1 MSQLGLRARLTVFV
15 TATFAAAV
23 VAGAW
28 VALDRIED
36 SLVAD
41 TRSNAEQVLGDY
53 LDTING
59 GTATV
64 GVVDEEVGT
73 QFFYRDANGDSI
85 DEREYFQLLFSSADD
100 EFSAVFSDSLAPDGF
115 AGTIDAEALVGLD
128 GEPLS
133 DEEVAAIMAALEAA
147 EPFQGPLVPEDPFIV
162 EDSGQVVT
170 AEGVA
175 VQFAANP
182 ITSGP
187 TEVVDLG
194 DDVVAV
200 SQTLQ
205 LADGSTVDVGVS
217 APLQPVTDSIDAFAT
232 VVWVSVPVLVAMVAG
247 VTWLATSRALNP
259 VSGISAQA
267 RAISADRLSERVP
280 VPEAHDEIH
289 ELAET
294 VNGMLDRI
302 EASQQRQRRLV
313 SDASHELRSPV
324 AASRAQLEVALVAN
338 GPDDWAET
346 AKVVLAEQQNLSSLI
361 DDLLMLSRLD
371 EGEFRPQS
379 DVDVAELVEAE
390 VARPRPVRPHIHQR
404 DGLEAL
410 IEGDVRLL
418 ERLLRNLV
426 DNAVRHAESAVEVTL
441 HRTTDSV
448 VVHVDDDGPGVP
460 EAHRRAVFE
469 RFTRLDEARD
479 RDRGGSGLGLSI
491 VHEVAAAHGGTAT
504 CGEAPIGGA
513 RFTVELPAGV

>member
-1 MSQLGLRARLTVFV
+1 MSKLGLRARLTLFV

-23 VAGAW
+23 IAGAW
-28 VALDRIED
+28 VALDRVEA
-36 SLVAD
+36 SLIAD
-41 TRSNAEQVLGDY
+41 TRSNAEQVLGGY

-59 GTATV
+59 GAATV
-64 GVVDEEVGT
+64 GVVDEQVGT
-73 QFFYRDANGDSI
+73 QFFYRDADGESI
-85 DEREYFQLLFSSADD
+85 DEREYFRLLFTSFDA
-100 EFSAVFSDSLAPDGF
+100 EFSTIIGNDALAVDLFELPPP
-115 AGTIDAEALVGLD
+115 EQLVGPD
-128 GEPLS
+128 GEPLNP
-133 DEEVAAIMAALEAA
+133 EEIEALEAA
-147 EPFQGPLVPEDPFIV
+147 LASAGAALGDAPIEEPFVVD
-162 EDSGQVVT
+162 DSGQVIS
-170 AEGVA
+170 ADGVA
-175 VQFAANP
+175 VQFSTTP
-182 ITSGP
+182 VTSGAP
-187 TEVVDLG
+187 EAVDLG
-194 DDVVAV
+194 NDVVAV
-200 SQTLQ
+200 AQTLV
-205 LADGSTVDVGVS
+205 LADGSTVEVGVS
-217 APLQPVTDSIDAFAT
+217 APLQPVTDGTDAFAT
-232 VVWVSVPVLVAMVAG
+232 VVWISVPLLVGIVGA
-247 VTWLATSRALNP
+247 VTWLATSRALSP

-280 VPEAHDEIH
+280 VPEASDEIH

-338 GPDDWAET
+338 GSDDWAET
-346 AKVVLAEQQNLSSLI
+346 AKLVLTEQQNLSSLI

-371 EGEFRPQS
+371 EGEFRPQPE
-379 DVDVAELVEAE
+379 VDVAELVEAE
-390 VARPRPVRPHIHQR
+390 IARPRPLRPLVHQR
-404 DGLEAL
+404 PGLDAQ
-410 IEGDVRLL
+410 IDGDVRLL

-426 DNAVRHAESAVEVTL
+426 DNAVRHADSAVEVTL
-441 HRTTDSV
+441 RRTTDAV

-491 VHEVAAAHGGTAT
+491 VHEVAVAHGGTAS
-504 CGEAPIGGA
+504 CSEAPIGGA